1 MFHFA
6 EQRNCVGIWRF
17 PFVTHSY
24 FGGKTYGVE
33 GENIEVGEDKNMEIS
48 LNLANKAV
56 ASEEEAKKE

>member
-1 MFHFA
+1 M
-6 EQRNCVGIWRF
+6 GIWRF